1 MKIFK
6 DLKKTYNFTK
16 DSILIIGNL
25 DGVHKGHQSIISLAK
40 KLSKKKDA
48 KVGVLLFDPHP
59 RRYFKKD
66 NKGFLL
72 TQVDTRLE
80 ILKSYKIDYA
90 IVLKFNKSI
99 ATMTPKLFCKK
110 ILF

>member
-25 DGVHKGHQSIISLAK
+25 DGVHKGHQSIISLAN

-48 KVGVLLFDPHP
+48 KVGVLLLILIPGD
-59 RRYFKKD
+59 
-66 NKGFLL
+66 
-72 TQVDTRLE
+72 
-80 ILKSYKIDYA
+80 ILKRIIKVFY
-90 IVLKFNKSI
+90 
-99 ATMTPKLFCKK
+99 
-110 ILF
+110 